1 MENLAEKISELA
13 GKTSELLITDLIS
26 AIKELQAQ
34 QQPNVMDAKQAAAYI
49 KVSYW
54 KFTIMAKNGEVPHWR
69 EGSRIFSR
77 REELDEWMHE
87 RIKSNMAEIQK
98 SNKIRRVK

>member
-1 MENLAEKISELA
+1 MKDLTEKISELA
-13 GKTSELLITDLIS
+13 GKTSELLIADLTS

-34 QQPNVMDAKQAAAYI
+34 QLPMVFDAKEAAEYI

-54 KFTIMAKNGEVPHWR
+54 RFTIMAKNGEVPHWR
-69 EGSRIFSR
+69 EGNRIFCR

-87 RIKSNMAEIQK
+87 RIKNHMKQFDK
-98 SNKIRRVK
+98 PKMRRVK